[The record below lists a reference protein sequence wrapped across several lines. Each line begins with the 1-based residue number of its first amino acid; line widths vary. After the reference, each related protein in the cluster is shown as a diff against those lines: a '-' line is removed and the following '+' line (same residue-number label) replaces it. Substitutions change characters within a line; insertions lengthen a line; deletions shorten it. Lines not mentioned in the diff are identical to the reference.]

1 VLLAVRINVN
11 DENERN
17 EVIALVLKL
26 MNRRFEITVGKLFTV
41 DHSLLFSAGLPEV
54 FQISNYCNCVF

>member
-1 VLLAVRINVN
+1 VLLGVRINVN

-26 MNRRFEITVGKLFTV
+26 MNRKLEITAGGLFTI
-41 DHSLLFSAGLPEV
+41 DYSLLFSASL
-54 FQISNYCNCVF
+54 QKILSNL